1 MTLFERLNARYRT
14 FESPLAV
21 GGNWNGDIHT
31 KSLLG
36 DFFKNGFLSNWTKFS
51 KQVNETEI
59 KDLEFYFV
67 KSSKNPGIINCVGVI
82 YDPSVSTS
90 GVYRAIIAL
99 VLDKYDEEV
108 YKGRD
113 VYQTTRVQ
121 LSDLSNLSSRGLATS
136 LYSTL
141 IESGYILICDSVQYD
156 GARNLWRKLSNRYI
170 VDVFDG
176 LSGSVTKTHH
186 KIIKTDIDD
195 LDEEWSSGFSQK
207 HENLLFTV
215 RKDKNVQ
222 LSDEVER

>member
-21 GGNWNGDIHT
+21 GGNWNGDQHT
-31 KSLLG
+31 KELLLG
-36 DFFKNGFLSNWTKFS
+36 DIS
-51 KQVNETEI
+51 KRIVDMEWKPLPEQVNLTAM
-59 KDLEFYFV
+59 KDIEFRYM
-67 KSSKNPGIINCVGVI
+67 KSSKRKGLINCIGGMFIERDGETRFKVMV
-82 YDPSVSTS
+82 
-90 GVYRAIIAL
+90 AL
-99 VLDKYDEEV
+99 VLAEYEEEV
-108 YKGRD
+108 YKDRD
-113 VYQTTRVQ
+113 IYQTTRVQ
-121 LSDLSNLSSRGLATS
+121 LGEVDEMKGRGLALS
-136 LYSTL
+136 LYSSL
-141 IESGYILICDSVQYD
+141 IESGYLLICDSVQYD

-215 RKDKNVQ
+215 RKDKDVQ
-222 LSDEVER
+222 LSDKVER